1 MSSLLE
7 RRMKSLA
14 LAASMVLCCGLPT
27 IGTAQSAQ
35 PAQADAARATTG
47 SAAPR
52 FGFGRPATTDEIA
65 AWDVDVRPDG
75 HGVKPGRG
83 SVDRGQVVYDQQC
96 ASCHGT
102 FGESNTFLALA
113 GGVAAQ
119 DLKTGRASRLR
130 DAEVQRTLGTK
141 LNHATTLYDYIYRSM
156 PWTNPMSLSVD
167 DTYAVT
173 AYVLHLNDIVPA
185 DFVLT
190 DRNIL
195 TVPMPNRHGM
205 TTAHGMVSVRGKPDV
220 QGSLCMKDCL
230 KEVKVTSELP
240 AFAFNAHGN
249 LAEQFRPLGAKG
261 AIDTRRFDTSAAAGG
276 SAAPVAAATVA
287 SSGGQRAT
295 QLLTKNGCINC
306 HHATNRVVGPSYQE
320 IAGKHGKRADGEA
333 YLVKKMKEG
342 GMGDW
347 GPSMMPPQLTL
358 SDDDARELARWM
370 MTGAQP

>member
-1 MSSLLE
+1 MSSLLD
-7 RRMKSLA
+7 RRMKSVA
-14 LAASMVLCCGLPT
+14 LAACAVLCCALPT
-27 IGTAQSAQ
+27 ISEAQSAQ
-35 PAQADAARATTG
+35 PAKADAARAPAG

-52 FGFGRPATTDEIA
+52 FGFGRPATKEEIA
-65 AWDVDVRPDG
+65 AWDIDVRPDG
-75 HGVKPGRG
+75 HGLKPGRG

-102 FGESNTFLALA
+102 FGENNAFLALA

-130 DAEVQRTLGTK
+130 DAEVQRTVGTK

-185 DFVLT
+185 DFELT
-190 DRNIL
+190 DKNIL
-195 TVPMPNRHGM
+195 SVPMPNRYGM
-205 TTAHGMVSVRGKPDV
+205 TTAHGMTSVRGKPDV
-220 QGSLCMKDCL
+220 QGSLCMKDCA

-240 AFAFNAHGN
+240 TFAMNAHGN

-261 AIDTRRFDTSAAAGG
+261 AIDTRRFDTSAAAGAT
-276 SAAPVAAATVA
+276 AAPVAASMA
-287 SSGGQRAT
+287 SAAGQRAA

-306 HHATNRVVGPSYQE
+306 HHVSNRVVGPSYKE

-342 GMGDW
+342 GVGDW

-358 SDDDARELARWM
+358 SDDEAREMARWILA
-370 MTGAQP
+370 GAQP